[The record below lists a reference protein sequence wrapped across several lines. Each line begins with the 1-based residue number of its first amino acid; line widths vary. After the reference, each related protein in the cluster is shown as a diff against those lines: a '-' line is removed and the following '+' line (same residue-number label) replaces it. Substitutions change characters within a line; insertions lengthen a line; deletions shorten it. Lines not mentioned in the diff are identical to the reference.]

1 MLRSRRKH
9 HESGRVD
16 AATRTGGVLGVSD
29 FQGRSVLVTGAAGGI
44 GQAIARAFAAAG
56 AAVVGIDR
64 IAGSVCGIAVIG
76 ADLLNEQEVI
86 GAVAAGAAQLG
97 TIDVLVNCAGTDGE
111 NPLAGFDVKDF
122 DRIFGVNVRGTI
134 LVSREA
140 LKHMKAGARIINIAS
155 ELAFIGRSGQ
165 ACYSASKG
173 AILTLT
179 RSWARELGPGIQV
192 NAIAPGPIDAPMLR
206 WESITE
212 EVRKE
217 EVRNPAGRIGRP
229 DEVANAV
236 LFLAHPRTTYITGQC
251 LNVDGGV
258 AMH

>member
-1 MLRSRRKH
+1 M
-9 HESGRVD
+9 
-16 AATRTGGVLGVSD
+16 
-29 FQGRSVLVTGAAGGI
+29 VTGAAGGI
-44 GQAIARAFAAAG
+44 GHAIARAFAAAG

-64 IAGSVCGIAVIG
+64 AQGPGGGIVVIA
-76 ADLLNEQEVI
+76 ADLLNEREVI
-86 GAVAAGAAQLG
+86 DAVAVVAARLG
-97 TIDVLVNCAGTDGE
+97 KIDVLVNCAGTDGE

-122 DRIFGVNVRGTI
+122 DRIFGVNVRGAI
-134 LVSREA
+134 LVAREA
-140 LKHMKAGARIINIAS
+140 VKHMKAGARIVNISS

-165 ACYSASKG
+165 SCYSASKG
-173 AILTLT
+173 AILSLT
-179 RSWARELGPGIQV
+179 RSWARELGPDIQV
-192 NAIAPGPIDAPMLR
+192 NAVAPGPIDAPMLR

-229 DEVANAV
+229 EEVANAV
-236 LFLAHPRTTYITGQC
+236 LFLAHPNSTFITGHC

>member
-1 MLRSRRKH
+1 
-9 HESGRVD
+9 
-16 AATRTGGVLGVSD
+16 VLHVSD
-29 FQGRSVLVTGAAGGI
+29 FQGKCVLVSGAAGGI

-64 IAGSVCGIAVIG
+64 AAGSAGGVPLIA
-76 ADLLNEQEVI
+76 ADLLQEQQVI
-86 GAVAAGAAQLG
+86 GAVARCAAQLG
-97 TIDVLVNCAGTDGE
+97 KIDVLVNCAGADGE
-111 NPLAGFDVKDF
+111 KPLVSFEAGDF

-140 LKHMKAGARIINIAS
+140 LKHMKTGGRIINIAS

-206 WESITE
+206 WESISE

-217 EVRNPAGRIGRP
+217 EVRNPAGRIGEP
-229 DEVANAV
+229 EEVANAV
-236 LFLAHPRTTYITGQC
+236 LFLAHPKTTYITGQC
-251 LNVDGGV
+251 LNVDGGA

>member
-1 MLRSRRKH
+1 M
-9 HESGRVD
+9 
-16 AATRTGGVLGVSD
+16 SD
-29 FQGRSVLVTGAAGGI
+29 FQARSVLVTGAAGGI
-44 GQAIARAFAAAG
+44 GQAIAWAFVAAG

-64 IAGSVCGIAVIG
+64 VAGSAGGIAVIG

-111 NPLAGFDVKDF
+111 NPLASFDVKDF

-134 LVSREA
+134 LVSRQA

-179 RSWARELGPGIQV
+179 RSWARELGPDIQV

-236 LFLAHPRTTYITGQC
+236 LFLAHPKTTYITGQC

>member
-1 MLRSRRKH
+1 
-9 HESGRVD
+9 
-16 AATRTGGVLGVSD
+16 VLNVSD
-29 FQGRSVLVTGAAGGI
+29 FQGQCVLVTGAAGGI
-44 GQAIARAFAAAG
+44 GSAIARAFAAAG

-64 IAGSVCGIAVIG
+64 AAGSGGGIPVLG

-86 GAVAAGAAQLG
+86 GAVARGAAQLG
-97 TIDVLVNCAGTDGE
+97 KIHVLVNCAGTDGE
-111 NPLAGFDVKDF
+111 HPLASFEVKDF

-134 LVSREA
+134 LVTREA
-140 LKHMKAGARIINIAS
+140 LKHMQAGSRIINIAS

-165 ACYSASKG
+165 GCYSASKG

-179 RSWARELGPGIQV
+179 RSWARELGPDIQV

-212 EVRKE
+212 QVRQE
-217 EVRNPAGRIGRP
+217 ELRNPAARIGKP

>member
-1 MLRSRRKH
+1 M
-9 HESGRVD
+9 
-16 AATRTGGVLGVSD
+16 SD

-44 GQAIARAFAAAG
+44 GQAIARAFVAAG

-64 IAGSVCGIAVIG
+64 VAGSAGGIAVIG

-111 NPLAGFDVKDF
+111 NPLASFDVKDF

-134 LVSREA
+134 LVSRQA

-179 RSWARELGPGIQV
+179 RSWARELGPDIQV

-236 LFLAHPRTTYITGQC
+236 LFLAHPKTTYITGQC

>member
-1 MLRSRRKH
+1 M
-9 HESGRVD
+9 
-16 AATRTGGVLGVSD
+16 SD
-29 FQGRSVLVTGAAGGI
+29 FKGRSVLVTGAGGGI
-44 GQAIARAFAAAG
+44 GQAIAQAFAAAG

-64 IAGSVCGIAVIG
+64 VAAVSDVPTIT

-86 GAVAAGAAQLG
+86 AAVARSAAQLG
-97 TIDVLVNCAGTDGE
+97 TIDVLVNCAGADGE
-111 NPLAGFDVKDF
+111 NSLASFDVRDF

-140 LKHMKAGARIINIAS
+140 LKHMLPGARIINIAS

-165 ACYSASKG
+165 SCYAASKG

-179 RSWARELGPGIQV
+179 RSWARELGPDIQV

-206 WESITE
+206 WDSISE

-229 DEVANAV
+229 GEVANAV
-236 LFLAHPRTTYITGQC
+236 LFLAHPNTSYITGQC
-251 LNVDGGV
+251 LSVDGGA

>member
-9 HESGRVD
+9 HESGRTD
-16 AATRTGGVLGVSD
+16 AVTRTGGVLGVSD
-29 FQGRSVLVTGAAGGI
+29 FQARSVLVTGAAGGI
-44 GQAIARAFAAAG
+44 GQAIARAFVAAG

-64 IAGSVCGIAVIG
+64 VAGSAGGIAVIG

-111 NPLAGFDVKDF
+111 NPLASFDVKDF

-134 LVSREA
+134 LVSRQA

-179 RSWARELGPGIQV
+179 RSWARELGPDIQV

-236 LFLAHPRTTYITGQC
+236 LFLAHPKTTYIC
-251 LNVDGGV
+251 LLYTSRCV
-258 AMH
+258 